1 MLGGNLRMML
11 SSYGLLSA
19 EPSPVNQMMSEFAK
33 DFRPGVDINL
43 GVGYVNEDTIPY
55 EWFGKVVQNMIEKS
69 KRPPNLLNYGGP
81 KGSERLISVIRE
93 FYKSLNNT
101 GKIGRIPDFESR
113 DIVIGV
119 SGATSILTGLAN
131 VIRKGVVVTADP
143 IYYIYTSTL
152 QRFGFEIEP
161 VEEDKEG
168 PRIEVLEKVLN
179 KLEREG
185 KFVSF
190 CYFVTVNNPTC
201 NVISNRRRKEIVEC
215 VMSFGRKSGKFVPIV
230 FDLAYEWL
238 AHGENLEKLDLPSV
252 YDKYGIVY
260 EVGTLSK
267 VLAPALRVGFLMSPK
282 ESPIIA
288 SLIQW
293 NSDVGFSAPL
303 VTQEISVELIKEFG
317 LRQFDKV
324 NEGYRKKARLLKEK
338 ILSELGNFLEAMS
351 GGEAG
356 FYLYLTF
363 RDLETSP
370 GSEFFK
376 MLSRKSGDRKWD
388 FNNGELNPRVIYL
401 PGVYCV
407 HSRGSFAEKGKKQI
421 RVSYGYENLDML
433 GRAVDIMKEAIY
445 YLLNK

>member
-1 MLGGNLRMML
+1 MFSENLRMIL

-33 DFRPGVDINL
+33 DFRPGLDINL

-55 EWFGKVVQNMIEKS
+55 DWFGKVVQKILEKS

-93 FYKSLNNT
+93 FYKSLSNT
-101 GKIGRIPDFESR
+101 GRIGRIPDFEQR

-143 IYYIYTSTL
+143 VYYIYTSTL
-152 QRFGFEIEP
+152 ERFGFEIEP

-168 PRIEVLEKVLN
+168 PRTDVLNEVLN

-185 KFVSF
+185 RFVSF

-215 VMSFGRKSGKFVPIV
+215 VMSFGRRNGKFVPIV

-252 YDKYGIVY
+252 YDEDGIVY

-267 VLAPALRVGFLMSPK
+267 VFAPALRVGFLMGPK
-282 ESPIIA
+282 GSPIIT

-303 VTQEISVELIKEFG
+303 VTQEISVELIGEFG
-317 LRQFDKV
+317 LQQFDKV
-324 NEGYRKKARLLKEK
+324 NKGYKEKARLFKEK
-338 ILSELGNFLEAMS
+338 VLSELGEFLEALS

-363 RDLETSP
+363 KNLETFP

-376 MLSRKSGDRKWD
+376 MLSRKSGDKKWD
-388 FNNGELNPRVIYL
+388 ISNGELNPRIIYL

-407 HSRGSFAEKGKKQI
+407 HPRGNLAEKGKKQI
-421 RVSYGYENLDML
+421 RVSYGYENSDVL
-433 GRAVDIMKEAIY
+433 GRAVDIMKEAIC
-445 YLLNK
+445 YLLT